1 MKRLTT
7 KQLKTV
13 FVVLAC
19 LTLLLC
25 LGFTGAEMAHRLLSP
40 ASYAGE
46 SAPWWLGM
54 ARNVLLTVAALA
66 VEGAI
71 YLAVSRAAATA
82 EKSRIPESG
91 AKHTKEAR

>member
-1 MKRLTT
+1 MKKLTT

-13 FVVLAC
+13 FAALAC
-19 LTLLLC
+19 LMLLLC

-71 YLAVSRAAATA
+71 YLAVSWAAATA
-82 EKSRIPESG
+82 EKAKIPESS
-91 AKHTKEAR
+91 AKSTKEAK